1 MICVCTIHVW
11 TIVHWEIPSSAERHD
26 RRNKWIKLRQA
37 QALDWLGVGKWIGG
51 IQTIPRP
58 GTVMVGLWNALVH
71 HEMMLWQ
78 RNIMEYVC
86 LPTVQNVT
94 GAVLLCAL
102 CLFLVNV
109 SNIKIRTKSTMDGL
123 FMPVVDQAG
132 YSVPTSKAVPNSQ
145 VYFVSGLNDAFIS
158 K

>member
-1 MICVCTIHVW
+1 
-11 TIVHWEIPSSAERHD
+11 
-26 RRNKWIKLRQA
+26 
-37 QALDWLGVGKWIGG
+37 
-51 IQTIPRP
+51 
-58 GTVMVGLWNALVH
+58 
-71 HEMMLWQ
+71 
-78 RNIMEYVC
+78 MEYVC